1 MQVVDTNGNIFGAGL
16 EVTGPDGKPKT
27 ISGGGG
33 PTGPAGGDLSG
44 TYPNPSVV
52 WNNGTSTYGLLYYP
66 LSTNPS
72 GFITTSA
79 LTPYLTTALA
89 ATTYYPIPTG
99 TVSQYI
105 RGDGTLATFPT
116 VPSITPAALT
126 KTDDTNVTLTLGGT
140 PTTALLQS
148 TSLTLGWTGT
158 LADSRIT
165 SAATWNAKQAA
176 LSGSGIVKSTA
187 GTISYLTDNSTDW
200 NTAYTNRI
208 TSLTTTGSGA
218 ATLTSNVLNIPIP
231 STTTLNPQVVGFS
244 VANGTTITG
253 PGSTTPKISTEIT
266 IPANTL
272 ATNSIIEML
281 WMSIRLSGAG
291 GIIQSA
297 VYLST
302 TSGTLGSNPTVGST
316 LLAIGANMTSTQVII
331 KLVRDLNKQGTIG
344 TVANA
349 ATQYGN
355 DFGLQTVVTSF
366 TINNSSTLYLQFCVS
381 STGPADTSCIRN
393 IRITEYKAV

>member
-1 MQVVDTNGNIFGAGL
+1 MQVVDINGNVFGVGL

-72 GFITTSA
+72 GFITASA
-79 LTPYLTTALA
+79 LTPYLTITLA

-116 VPSITPAALT
+116 IPSFTPSALT
-126 KTDDTNVTLTLGGT
+126 KIDDTNVTLTLGGT
-140 PTTALLQS
+140 PATALLQS

-176 LSGSGIVKSTA
+176 LSGSGIVKSTT
-187 GTISYLTDNSTDW
+187 GTISYLTDNSTNW

-218 ATLTSNVLNIPIP
+218 ATLTSNVLNIPIS
-231 STTTLNPQVVGFS
+231 STAALNPQVVGFS

-253 PGSTTPKISTEIT
+253 PGSTSPRISTEIT

-281 WMSIRLSGAG
+281 WMSIRLSGVG
-291 GIIQSA
+291 GTIQSA

-302 TSGTLGSNPTVGST
+302 SSGTLGSSPTVGST
-316 LLAIGANMTSTQVII
+316 LLATGANMITTGFTL
-331 KLVRDLNKQGTIG
+331 KNVRDLNKQNTAGL
-344 TVANA
+344 VANA
-349 ATQYGN
+349 ATQLGN
-355 DFGLQTVVTSF
+355 DFSAQTVTSF

-381 STGPADTSCIRN
+381 STGITDTSCIRN

>member
-1 MQVVDTNGNIFGAGL
+1 MQVVDINGNVFGAGL
-16 EVTGPDGKPKT
+16 EVTGSDGKPKT

-44 TYPNPSVV
+44 AYPNPSVV

-72 GFITTSA
+72 GFITASA
-79 LTPYLTTALA
+79 LTPYLTITLA
-89 ATTYYPIPTG
+89 ASTYYPIPTG

-116 VPSITPAALT
+116 IPTITPAALT

-140 PTTALLQS
+140 PATALLQS

-165 SAATWNAKQAA
+165 SATTWNAKQAA

-200 NTAYTNRI
+200 DTAYTNRI

-253 PGSTTPKISTEIT
+253 PGSTTPKISTQIT
-266 IPANTL
+266 IPAGTL

-302 TSGTLGSNPTVGST
+302 ASGTLGSNPTVGST

-331 KLVRDLNKQGTIG
+331 KLVRDLNKQSTSG

-349 ATQYGN
+349 ATQYGS

>member
-72 GFITTSA
+72 GFITASA
-79 LTPYLTTALA
+79 LTPYLTITLA
-89 ATTYYPIPTG
+89 ASTYYPIPTG

-116 VPSITPAALT
+116 IPTITPAALT

-140 PTTALLQS
+140 PATALLQS

-158 LADSRIT
+158 LDDSRIT
-165 SAATWNAKQAA
+165 SATTWNAKQAA
-176 LSGSGIVKSTA
+176 LNGSGIVKSTA

-200 NTAYTNRI
+200 DTAYTNRI

-281 WMSIRLSGAG
+281 WMGIRLSGAG
-291 GIIQSA
+291 GTIQSA

-302 TSGTLGSNPTVGST
+302 SSGTLGGNPTVGST
-316 LLAIGANMTSTQVII
+316 LIATGANTSSTNAIV
-331 KLVRDLNKQGTIG
+331 KCVRDLNKQGTAG
-344 TVANA
+344 LVARA
-349 ATQYGN
+349 DTQFGSDFSLATS
-355 DFGLQTVVTSF
+355 VTSF
-366 TINNSSTLYLQFCVS
+366 TINNANALYFQFCVS
-381 STGPADTSCIRN
+381 STGVTDTSCIRN
-393 IRITEYKAV
+393 IRMTEYKAV

>member
-1 MQVVDTNGNIFGAGL
+1 MQVVDINGNIFGPGL
-16 EVTGPDGKPKT
+16 QVTGPDGKPKT
-27 ISGGGG
+27 INSGT
-33 PTGPAGGDLSG
+33 PIGPAGGDLSG

-72 GFITTSA
+72 GFITASA
-79 LTPYLTTALA
+79 LTPYLTITLA
-89 ATTYYPIPTG
+89 ASTYYPIPTG
-99 TVSQYI
+99 TISQYI

-116 VPSITPAALT
+116 IPTVNPDALT
-126 KTDDTNVTLTLGGT
+126 KTDDTNVTLTLGGN
-140 PTTALLQS
+140 PSVALLKG

-165 SAATWNAKQAA
+165 SATTWNAKQAA
-176 LSGSGIVKSTA
+176 LSGYGIVKSTA

-266 IPANTL
+266 IPAGTL

-281 WMSIRLSGAG
+281 WMSIRLSGNV

-302 TSGTLGSNPTVGST
+302 ASGTLGSNPTVGST
-316 LLAIGANMTSTQVII
+316 LLAIGANMTSTQII
-331 KLVRDLNKQGTIG
+331 VKLVRDLNKQGTSG

-349 ATQYGN
+349 ATQYGS
-355 DFGLQTVVTSF
+355 DFSLLTVVTSF